1 MLKKI
6 IIRLLKLFNL
16 KILPHKKFDLITN
29 EIKFLKKQSNDFDS
43 KIQYILNYN
52 ESVDFYTFILKN
64 NNKSFSQNYEDL
76 IAAYL
81 LNKYKF
87 QYPIEKFFVEIGAF
101 DGITYSTTKYFEDS
115 FNFNGIAIEASPGNY
130 EKLKKNRKCVVLNY
144 AVDCVSGEPKKLKE
158 DGVYSKFVESEE
170 ESNFTK
176 VMTKSVLEIFEEFNC
191 PLNID
196 FVSIDTEGNEYEI
209 LKGIDLEKYNI
220 KILCIETNFD
230 IEKSKV
236 IKTHLSKY
244 GYQKVLNNKFDFN
257 SWFIRV

>member
-6 IIRLLKLFNL
+6 AIRLLKLFNL
-16 KILPHKKFDLITN
+16 KILTNKKFDLITN
-29 EIKFLKKQSNDFDS
+29 EIKILKKQSKDFDA
-43 KIQYILNYN
+43 KIQYILNYD
-52 ESVDFYTFILKN
+52 ETVEFYTFILKN
-64 NNKSFSQNYEDL
+64 HNKSFSQNYEDL
-76 IAAYL
+76 IAMYL
-81 LNKYKF
+81 LDKNKF
-87 QYPIEKFFVEIGAF
+87 QYPIENFFVEIGAF
-101 DGITYSTTKYFEDS
+101 DGITYSTTKYFEDCL
-115 FNFNGIAIEASPGNY
+115 NFNGIAIEASPGNY
-130 EKLKKNRKCVVLNY
+130 EKLKKNRKCIVLNY
-144 AVDCVSGEPKKLKE
+144 AVDCVSGESKKLKE
-158 DGVYSKFVESEE
+158 DGVYSKFVESED

-176 VMTKSVLEIFEEFNC
+176 VMTKSVREIFEEFNC

-230 IEKSKV
+230 NNKSQL

>member
-6 IIRLLKLFNL
+6 AIRLLKLFNL
-16 KILPHKKFDLITN
+16 KILKNKKFDLITN
-29 EIKFLKKQSNDFDS
+29 EIKLLKKQSKDFDA
-43 KIQYILNYN
+43 KIQYILNYD
-52 ESVDFYTFILKN
+52 ETVEFYTFILKN
-64 NNKSFSQNYEDL
+64 HNKSFSQNYEDL
-76 IAAYL
+76 IAMYL
-81 LNKYKF
+81 LDKNKF
-87 QYPIEKFFVEIGAF
+87 QYPIENFFVEIGAF
-101 DGITYSTTKYFEDS
+101 DGITYSTTKYFEDCL
-115 FNFNGIAIEASPGNY
+115 NFNGIAIEASPGNY
-130 EKLKKNRKCVVLNY
+130 EKLKKNRKCIVLNY
-144 AVDCVSGEPKKLKE
+144 AVDCVSGESKKLKE
-158 DGVYSKFVESEE
+158 DGVYSKFVESED

-176 VMTKSVLEIFEEFNC
+176 VMTKSVKEIFEEFNC

-230 IEKSKV
+230 NNKSQL